1 MDNTILT
8 EEIKNLVAGVF
19 PIVTQTVTVK
29 SGAKLLKDSLVSI
42 DSVSNKAV
50 LASDTQKD
58 YFGILTAEVDAT
70 TADKEATV
78 MVTGEF
84 FGEAIVVTA
93 EHVIDKIVARN
104 KTLFI
109 K

>member
-1 MDNTILT
+1 MDNQILN
-8 EEIKNLVAGVF
+8 EERKILVAGVF
-19 PIVTQTVTVK
+19 PIVTQTVTIK

-42 DSVSNKAV
+42 DSVTKKAV
-50 LASDTQKD
+50 LASDGQKD
-58 YFGILTAEVDAT
+58 YFGILTTEVDAT
-70 TADKEATV
+70 TAGKEATV

-84 FGEAIVVTA
+84 FEEGIIVT
-93 EHVIDKIVARN
+93 ENHVIDKIVARN

>member
-8 EEIKNLVAGVF
+8 EERKKLVAGVF

-29 SGAKLLKDSLVSI
+29 SGDKLLKDSLVSI

-93 EHVIDKIVARN
+93 EHVIDKIIARN

>member
-8 EEIKNLVAGVF
+8 EERKKLVAGVF

-42 DSVSNKAV
+42 DSVSKKAV
-50 LASDTQKD
+50 LASNAQKD

-70 TADKEATV
+70 TTDKEATV

-84 FGEAIVVTA
+84 FEEGIIVT
-93 EHVIDKIVARN
+93 EDHVIDKMVARN